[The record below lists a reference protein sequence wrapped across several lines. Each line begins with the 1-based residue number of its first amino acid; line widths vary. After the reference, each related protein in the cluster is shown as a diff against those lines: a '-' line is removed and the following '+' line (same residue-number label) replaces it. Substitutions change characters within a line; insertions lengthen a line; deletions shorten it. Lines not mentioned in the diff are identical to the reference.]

1 MTQVEMATA
10 GFDLDES
17 AHARLSRFVELL
29 LEENTK
35 LNLTAIRDADKV
47 WPLHIC
53 DSLAI
58 APLIESA
65 GAKRIIDLGSGGG
78 LPGIPLACADP
89 SLQVTLLDSTRKKIA
104 ALERIIAG
112 INLPNVSTQ
121 WGRAETLAHEPD
133 LRQSFDGLTARAVA
147 ALPLLIEYAAGF
159 VRTGG
164 HCWFSKSCGVEDEI
178 AAAAG
183 AAQFCRLRLVKS
195 HRFSLPDAHGD
206 RLILEYEKTAET
218 PAAVPRQS
226 GLATRRPL

>member
-1 MTQVEMATA
+1 MTQAEMTAA
-10 GFDLDES
+10 GFDLDQS

-58 APLIESA
+58 APLIASA

-78 LPGIPLACADP
+78 VPGIPLACANP

-112 INLPNVSTQ
+112 IKLPNISTQ
-121 WGRAETLAHEPD
+121 WGRAEELAHEPD
-133 LRQSFDGLTARAVA
+133 FRESFDGLTARAVA

-164 HCWFSKSCGVEDEI
+164 RCWFSKSCDVENEI
-178 AAAAG
+178 AAAAKS
-183 AAQFCRLRLVKS
+183 AKACRLQLVKS
-195 HRFSLPDAHGD
+195 HRFSLPGEHGE
-206 RLILEYEKTAET
+206 RLILEYEKT
-218 PAAVPRQS
+218 
-226 GLATRRPL
+226 RRPR

>member
-29 LEENTK
+29 LEENTR

-58 APLIESA
+58 AKLITSA

-121 WGRAETLAHEPD
+121 LGRAETLAHQPD

-159 VRTGG
+159 VRIGG
-164 HCWFSKSCGVEDEI
+164 RCWFSKSCGIEDEV
-178 AAAAG
+178 AAAAKT
-183 AAQFCRLRLVKS
+183 AKACRLRWIKS
-195 HRFSLPDAHGD
+195 HRFSLPGEHGE
-206 RLILEYEKTAET
+206 RLILEYEKI
-218 PAAVPRQS
+218 PR
-226 GLATRRPL
+226 PP

>member
-1 MTQVEMATA
+1 MSERIWRWWRNLFPQRIVY
-10 GFDLDES
+10 
-17 AHARLSRFVELL
+17 AHWVGEDMCLHD
-29 LEENTK
+29 
-35 LNLTAIRDADKV
+35 AIRDADKV

-121 WGRAETLAHEPD
+121 
-133 LRQSFDGLTARAVA
+133 
-147 ALPLLIEYAAGF
+147 
-159 VRTGG
+159 
-164 HCWFSKSCGVEDEI
+164 
-178 AAAAG
+178 
-183 AAQFCRLRLVKS
+183 
-195 HRFSLPDAHGD
+195 
-206 RLILEYEKTAET
+206 
-218 PAAVPRQS
+218 
-226 GLATRRPL
+226 